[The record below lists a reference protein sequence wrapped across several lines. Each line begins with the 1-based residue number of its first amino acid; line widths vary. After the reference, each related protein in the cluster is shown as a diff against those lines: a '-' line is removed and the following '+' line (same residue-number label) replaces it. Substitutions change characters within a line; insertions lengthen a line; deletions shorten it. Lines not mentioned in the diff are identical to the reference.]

1 MNNLNCTFKKGAIF
15 FIFRA
20 TFSGFFCLIDR
31 NRSMKNL
38 ETNFKLAKKHD
49 RKGQKA
55 LYEMFSAKMLAI
67 ANSYVN
73 NIPDAED
80 IVMNSF
86 FTCFSKIQECRE
98 WKSFPF
104 WLRKIVVNNS
114 INLIRKSKNILYSDV
129 EIDSLDYSEDTWD
142 EDMITIDL
150 DEIFSKMPDGYRL
163 VFNLYVFEEKKH
175 YEIAEMLNIS
185 EGTSKSQLSK
195 SKKWISDFLKQKKD
209 EKQYA
214 K

>member
-1 MNNLNCTFKKGAIF
+1 
-15 FIFRA
+15 
-20 TFSGFFCLIDR
+20 
-31 NRSMKNL
+31 MKHL
-38 ETNFKLAKKHD
+38 EENFKLAKKQD

-73 NIPDAED
+73 NIHDAED
-80 IVMNSF
+80 IVINSF
-86 FTCFSKIQECRE
+86 FTCFSKIEECRE

-114 INLIRKSKNILYSDV
+114 INFIRKNKNILYSDIDV
-129 EIDSLDYSEDTWD
+129 NTIEYTDENWGEEIE
-142 EDMITIDL
+142 EVNIN
-150 DEIFSKMPDGYRL
+150 EIFSKMPDGYRL
-163 VFNLYVFEEKKH
+163 IFNLYVFEERKH
-175 YEIAEMLNIS
+175 HEIAEILNIS

-195 SKKWISDFLKQKKD
+195 SKKWITDFLKQKKD
-209 EKQYA
+209 EKQYV

>member
-1 MNNLNCTFKKGAIF
+1 
-15 FIFRA
+15 
-20 TFSGFFCLIDR
+20 
-31 NRSMKNL
+31 MKHL
-38 ETNFKLAKKHD
+38 EENFKLAKKQN

-55 LYEMFSAKMLAI
+55 LYDMFSAKMLAI

-73 NIPDAED
+73 NIHDAED
-80 IVMNSF
+80 IIMNSF
-86 FTCFSKIQECRE
+86 FVCFSKIEECRE

-114 INLIRKSKNILYSDV
+114 INFIRKSKNILYSDV
-129 EIDSLDYSEDTWD
+129 EMNELEYPEEEWEEMEEINLE
-142 EDMITIDL
+142 
-150 DEIFSKMPDGYRL
+150 EIFSKMPDGYRL
-163 VFNLYVFEEKKH
+163 IFNLYVFEERKH
-175 YEIAEMLNIS
+175 HEIAEILNIS

-195 SKKWISDFLKQKKD
+195 SKKWITDFLKQKKD